1 MPLKI
6 KKVKLRMWKNKG
18 EHHTREF
25 GGKRLLLR
33 RGQSFLLT
41 IKTRR
46 QKFQPESDTLLFT
59 METGPRPSEAKGTRC
74 VFGYPKPA
82 GAKWTLEIQKSNRKS
97 TTFHVSSPADASV
110 GSYTLSMR
118 VGARDA
124 QPRIITSLVLLF
136 NPWCAEDWV
145 HLPDEAERQ
154 EYVMS
159 EQGLIYRGSD
169 SYISPMAWDFG
180 QFEEDILDICL
191 KLLDMN
197 PKCLR
202 DPEED
207 FSARCN
213 PLYVGRVVSAMINA
227 NDDRGVVAGRWQ
239 TPYSGGV
246 APTHWNGSVDIL
258 RQWDKS
264 SCSPVKYGQCW
275 VFAGVMCSVMRCL
288 GIPCRVVSN
297 FQSAHDTDKNLII
310 DEFYT
315 DDGVRA
321 KESHDSVWNFH
332 VWVEGWMK
340 RPDLAAG
347 STYDGWQVLDPT
359 PQEKS
364 TGVFCC
370 GPCPVKAVLEG
381 HTDLKYDG
389 PFVFAEVNADQ
400 VYWMLT
406 KDGSKRRLHTD
417 TSGIGR
423 NISTKAV
430 GQDKRVDITGNYKYP
445 EGSKKERQVFEEA
458 VRRGNETKPR
468 PEEPQKPEKPEPAV
482 VTLKITEES
491 QQVMGQDVVLSL
503 LLRSEQQTSREISV
517 QLNGQAMRYTGVPDS
532 QVWHQVKDVV
542 LQPKKD
548 VKIPIKIPF
557 SSYGTKMLD
566 NNSLKVSALVQDKQN
581 PGDGYLAE
589 KNIVLKEPTLTI
601 EAPSTCEEWVKGTAE
616 ITFHNPVPRTLKD
629 GVFTLS
635 GSGLLHTSV
644 VLRVAEV
651 VHDQRVRLQIPFVPY
666 RAGSKK
672 LVANFDCCT
681 FRDIKASCNVEVQPV
696 QETADSDSDNGL
708 VDNFGFFNA
717 SRNTHMHTHFNSH
730 TSTHHS
736 SFTYTHSHTRIVL

>member
-6 KKVKLRMWKNKG
+6 RKVKLHMWRNNK
-18 EHHTREF
+18 EHHTRDISL
-25 GGKRLLLR
+25 KRLLVR

-41 IKTRR
+41 IKTR
-46 QKFQPESDTLLFT
+46 QQFQPDSDTLLFT
-59 METGPRPSEAKGTRC
+59 VETGPRASEAKGTLC
-74 VFGYPKPA
+74 VFGYPKLTD
-82 GAKWTLEIQKSNRKS
+82 GKWTVQVQKSNRKS
-97 TTFHVSSPADASV
+97 TTFAISSPADASV
-110 GSYTLSMR
+110 GSYNLSIR
-118 VGARDA
+118 VGSQDA

-145 HLPDEAERQ
+145 HLPEEAERQ

-180 QFEEDILDICL
+180 QFEDDVVDICL

-197 PKCLR
+197 PKCLK
-202 DPEED
+202 DAVED

-213 PLYVGRVVSAMINA
+213 PIYVGRVVSAMINA

-258 RQWDKS
+258 RQWYKT

-275 VFAGVMCSVMRCL
+275 VFAGVMCTVMRCL

-310 DEFYT
+310 DEYYSE
-315 DDGVRA
+315 DGESLA

-340 RPDLAAG
+340 RPDLNAG

-364 TGVFCC
+364 TGVYCC
-370 GPCPVKAVLEG
+370 GPSSVKAVLEG
-381 HTDLKYDG
+381 HTDLKYDV
-389 PFVFAEVNADQ
+389 PFVFAEVNADR
-400 VYWMLT
+400 VTWMLM

-417 TSGIGR
+417 TSQIGR

-430 GQDKRVDITGNYKYP
+430 GEDKRDDITANYKYP

-468 PEEPQKPEKPEPAV
+468 PEKPDKPEPAA

-491 QQVMGQDVVLSL
+491 QPVMGQDIVMSL
-503 LLRSEQQTSREISV
+503 VLRSEQRRGLSV
-517 QLNGQAMRYTGVPDS
+517 QLNAQAMRYTGVPDS
-532 QVWHQVKDVV
+532 QVWHEEKDVV
-542 LQPKKD
+542 IQPKKD
-548 VKIPIKIPF
+548 VKVSIRIPF

-566 NNSLKVSALVQDKQN
+566 NNSLKVSAVVQDKQH

-589 KNIVLKEPTLTI
+589 KNIVLKEPALTVQ
-601 EAPSTCEEWVKGTAE
+601 APSTCEQWVKGTAE
-616 ITFHNPVPRTLKD
+616 ITFHNPVPSTLKD
-629 GVFTLS
+629 GVFTIS

-672 LVANFDCCT
+672 LVVNFDCCT
-681 FRDIKASCNVEVQPV
+681 FRDIKASCNVEVNPT
-696 QETADSDSDNGL
+696 QEPDEPSDNGL
-708 VDNFGFFNA
+708 VNDFGFFNA
-717 SRNTHMHTHFNSH
+717 SHNTHMHTHFGTH
-730 TSTHHS
+730 TYTHS